1 VLTGTGQTIFEA
13 NYFVDVWFEFGA
25 NEAQALRLPLGT
37 LFM

>member
-1 VLTGTGQTIFEA
+1 VVTGTDEIIFEA

-25 NEAQALRLPLGT
+25 NEAQALRVPLGT